1 MVKATPAGKRAHK
14 SKKAALSLS
23 IFGTALLISPMAQA
37 NPLLEQIE
45 TDASQVEAVQM
56 DSSPAI
62 DFSAIDSSAIDFSA
76 IDSSGTDLITDNSLD
91 SLKADAVDKP
101 LSPDSSERAPLR
113 GSDRLLEL
121 QQARIRREQLRARLF
136 PNEQITPEAVSSTE
150 ANHNVYLYGQQ
161 PVANQLGTASFE
173 FEAREEIVSGA
184 FYMPGSSFDCASGYM
199 SQQAMELTITD
210 SYSQETHQYALGLT
224 APTAVVASGQGVAL
238 PTGIEGFHPLP
249 VTERDRTILAIC
261 QARR

>member
-1 MVKATPAGKRAHK
+1 MVKTTRAGKRTHT

-23 IFGTALLISPMAQA
+23 LCGTALLISPTAQA
-37 NPLLEQIE
+37 NPVLHPIETGASQIE
-45 TDASQVEAVQM
+45 EIEEIEAAQM
-56 DSSPAI
+56 DATPTT
-62 DFSAIDSSAIDFSA
+62 DFSAA
-76 IDSSGTDLITDNSLD
+76 DLITYTPTDGP
-91 SLKADAVDKP
+91 KVDAVDKP
-101 LSPDSSERAPLR
+101 LRSSSPERAPLR

-136 PNEQITPEAVSSTE
+136 PHEHTTPEIVSSAE
-150 ANHNVYLYGQQ
+150 ANHNIYLYGQQ
-161 PVANQLGTASFE
+161 PVANQIGTAYFVFE
-173 FEAREEIVSGA
+173 SQAENVTGA
-184 FYMPGSSFDCASGYM
+184 FYMPGSSFDCATGHV

-224 APTAVVASGQGVAL
+224 APTAVVASQQGVAL
-238 PTGIEGFHPLP
+238 PAGIEGFYPLP